1 MAATMVFLT
10 TLASAASAQ
19 TAVDLLPNLIPLP
32 ASDVTLVTTI
42 SGQSILRFS
51 ATNWN
56 NGKGSLQ
63 LVAGEVETGSGKQQV
78 YQEVFRSDGSSS
90 LHLAGAFQYH
100 AQHEH
105 IHFDDFALYTLQP
118 VDAPGGSARTGSK
131 VTFCVMDTTK
141 IDGRLPGA
149 PAAAQY
155 ANCGNEIQGMSVGW
169 GDTYGSHLPGQDIDV
184 TSAPDGIYQL
194 KIEADPKK
202 LLIETS
208 DNDNVSCALISIQ
221 KPSTVRML
229 DNSGACSA
237 ALSISPNSAAAWS
250 CFQSPDCSFSR
261 YLIPGSLSVSSWK
274 PSWRSCAGWV
284 PMPPQISTTL
294 PSALPA
300 PPRASTVHSPAARPI
315 STLSPP
321 TNWV

>member
-1 MAATMVFLT
+1 
-10 TLASAASAQ
+10 
-19 TAVDLLPNLIPLP
+19 
-32 ASDVTLVTTI
+32 
-42 SGQSILRFS
+42 
-51 ATNWN
+51 
-56 NGKGSLQ
+56 
-63 LVAGEVETGSGKQQV
+63 
-78 YQEVFRSDGSSS
+78 
-90 LHLAGAFQYH
+90 
-100 AQHEH
+100 
-105 IHFDDFALYTLQP
+105 LYTLQP

-237 ALSISPNSAAAWS
+237 ALSISPNSAA
-250 CFQSPDCSFSR
+250 
-261 YLIPGSLSVSSWK
+261 LGSSVNVIVSGFGLTANMNITFERGNGPRPVASNIRLLSDTDTVDQLGATISVPPK
-274 PSWRSCAGWV
+274 KKAGRNPVWDV
-284 PMPPQISTTL
+284 RIGN
-294 PSALPA
+294 
-300 PPRASTVHSPAARPI
+300 TVLQDAFTVTP
-315 STLSPP
+315 
-321 TNWV
+321 